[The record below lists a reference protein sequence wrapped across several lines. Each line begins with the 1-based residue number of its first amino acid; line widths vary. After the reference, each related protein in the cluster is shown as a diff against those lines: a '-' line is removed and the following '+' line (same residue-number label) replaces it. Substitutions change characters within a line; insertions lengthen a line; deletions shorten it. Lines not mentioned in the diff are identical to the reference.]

1 MTAAMDPTIERKLGA
16 VRGARPGPTL
26 IVVASI
32 HGNEHAG
39 IAAARRVLARLARGD
54 VRFHGDMVALVGNVS
69 AARERRRY
77 RTFDMNRV
85 WTEARVARIDAE
97 SANLEGAVSVVAGF
111 EGLEQRELLVEIREA
126 MAAARGPIFMIDLH
140 TTSAAGVPFVACGT
154 SAEQFA
160 LIEGV
165 PLPVIVGLE
174 SMVEGALTGY
184 WNGRGLTAV
193 TVEGGQHDDP
203 GTIDNLEAVLH
214 LVLEASGILPLDTL
228 AEAREAERL
237 LDSRRGDLP
246 RTMEVLS
253 RYAIT
258 EDQEFM
264 MEPGFRN
271 VDYARASQLL
281 ARDRNGDIRAE
292 TDGVVILPLYQGQ
305 GNDGF
310 FWGRPI
316 KASEHP
322 SRRALPS
329 DV

>member
-1 MTAAMDPTIERKLGA
+1 MTAMELERTLGV
-16 VRGARPGPTL
+16 VRGDAPGPTL

-39 IAAARRVLARLARGD
+39 ITAARRVLARLGRGD
-54 VRFHGDMVALVGNVS
+54 VRFHGDMVAFVGNLT
-69 AARERRRY
+69 AARDRRRY
-77 RTFDMNRV
+77 RTIDMNRV
-85 WTEARVARIDAE
+85 WTADRVARIDAE

-111 EGLEQRELLVEIREA
+111 EGMEQRELLVAIRDA
-126 MAAARGPIFMIDLH
+126 IAAARGPVFMIDLH

-160 LIEGV
+160 FIEAV

-203 GTIDNLEAVLH
+203 ATVDNLEAVLF
-214 LVLEASGILPLDTL
+214 LVLEAAGILPVDSL
-228 AEAREAERL
+228 AEARAAERL

-253 RYAIT
+253 RFAIT
-258 EDQEFM
+258 ADQEFT

-292 TDGVVILPLYQGQ
+292 SDGVVILPLYQGQ

-310 FWGRPI
+310 FWGRAI
-316 KASEHP
+316 TAAEHP
-322 SRRALPS
+322 SRRALPT
-329 DV
+329 DL